1 MKRKKSISIEAKKK
15 INRINQFMLTD
26 KTGACS
32 PRAICK
38 AKNGV
43 TWGNFLFKKG
53 SNWNFVVTHCT
64 AKDGI

>member
-1 MKRKKSISIEAKKK
+1 
-15 INRINQFMLTD
+15 MLTD

-43 TWGNFLFKKG
+43 TWGSFLFKKG